1 MKRITLATLMVV
13 LVTAATF
20 AQKGQN
26 PKGLYHLQRFIY
38 ENGRQT
44 VPNFSQY
51 KYAADS
57 VGLLIMFQPSRLATR
72 WSNLQ
77 VEIRESFPL
86 LNTGEKPQGDDGHGI
101 QIYNVDDN
109 QFYFKWYNDRWA
121 NMSKLNEFITEVY
134 TKEGIEKEVKQAFNM
149 LENHIDTKAS
159 KFYGWWVRVGATAAP
174 DGTGQQRQ
182 VPTIW
187 KAYSPELS
195 MVVTPVN
202 NGKVLGCNTT
212 NTIKYENDTTI
223 WEIGHRCD
231 IHWLSDDCHALT
243 FVQENGQ
250 PLTEIWVRAGLPT
263 KWQEVFN
270 THLETYRNGVDCIIQ
285 AVQTATNGDVQK
297 AEGFIG
303 EAVEKFVNIEVLTEG
318 TMGIAMHLLVNK
330 QQYKDCVDFSNRQLQ
345 LINDYVDKGH
355 DHTSISRF
363 NTYLIELYKAIA
375 TYRSGDKEKGKQM
388 IEERQSVVDAE
399 IERFKSLN
407 SSSAMGRYTNL
418 LYYHNLM
425 LYSLG
430 YDIMGTE
437 RTLLYLDALT
447 LMAPAM
453 TSQNKPM
460 LLNCRGNCYLLDG
473 DKENAQKLWQ
483 QIKDINTD
491 YFKKQPDDNPLK
503 KAFGE

>member
-1 MKRITLATLMVV
+1 MKRIILATLMAV
-13 LVTAATF
+13 LAAAATF
-20 AQKGQN
+20 AQKEQN
-26 PKGLYHLQRFIY
+26 PKGLYRLQQFIY
-38 ENGRQT
+38 EDGRQT
-44 VPNFSQY
+44 APNFSQY

-57 VGLLIMFQPSRLATR
+57 VGLLVMFQPSRLATR

-101 QIYNVDDN
+101 QIFRVDDR
-109 QFYFKWYNDRWA
+109 QFYFKWYNDRWP

-134 TKEGIEKEVKQAFNM
+134 TKEGIDKEVQQAFDM
-149 LENHIDTKAS
+149 LENKIDTKAN
-159 KFYGWWVRVGATAAP
+159 KFCGWWVRVGATAAP
-174 DGTGQQRQ
+174 DGTGQRFQ

-195 MVVTPVN
+195 MVVTPAS
-202 NGKVLGCNTT
+202 NGMVLGCNTT
-212 NTIKYENDTTI
+212 NTVKYENDTTI

-231 IHWLSDDCHALT
+231 IHWLNDDCHALT
-243 FVQENGQ
+243 FVQENGR
-250 PLTEIWVRAGLPT
+250 PLTEIWIRAGLPT
-263 KWQEVFN
+263 KWQDVFN
-270 THLETYRNGVDCIIQ
+270 TKLETYRNGVDCVIQ
-285 AVQTATNGDVQK
+285 AVQTANSGDIQK
-297 AEGFIG
+297 AEEYIG
-303 EAVEKFVNIEVLTEG
+303 EAMEKFANIEVLTEG

-330 QQYKDCVDFSNRQLQ
+330 QQYKECVDFSNRQLQ
-345 LINDYVDKGH
+345 RINDYADKGN
-355 DHTSISRF
+355 DHTIFSRL
-363 NTYLIELYKAIA
+363 NINLIELFKAIA
-375 TYRSGDKEKGKQM
+375 TYRSGDKAKGKQM
-388 IEERQSVVDAE
+388 LEERLSIVDAE
-399 IERFKSLN
+399 IERYKSL

-425 LYSLG
+425 LYFLG

-473 DKENAQKLWQ
+473 DKESARKLWQ
-483 QIKDINTD
+483 QIKDINPD
-491 YFKKQPDDNPLK
+491 YFNKQPDFNPLK
-503 KAFGE
+503 QAFGL